1 MGWLTGIPLPHGR
14 SVTKEIDA
22 LITHSSDGAYTQ
34 RVLRSALVAM
44 SEYYA
49 AVECINAY
57 GHRQVWAA
65 MFLVEVKRDRFGKTW
80 GYKDMDE
87 SMGPAYTRCPLAI
100 LDLLTEPLNDQA
112 AIWRACCRDHHA
124 RRARITG
131 LKPGMRIRLAAPMRF
146 SNGRDLDV
154 FDIVRGLNG
163 RGIAFMNGGVR
174 YAPSTSALARVAF
187 TVEASHG

>member
-14 SVTKEIDA
+14 SVTQEIDA
-22 LITHSSDGAYTQ
+22 LLTHSEHGAYTQ

-49 AVECINAY
+49 AVERVMAD
-57 GHRQVWAA
+57 GKRQIWGA
-65 MFLVEVKRDRFGKTW
+65 MFLVEIRRQGGFKTW

-87 SMGPAYTRCPLAI
+87 SMGPAYTRCPVAI
-100 LDLLTEPLNDQA
+100 LDLLTEPMNDQA

-124 RRARITG
+124 RRARLTG

-154 FDIVRGLNG
+154 FDIVRAPTG
-163 RGIAFMNGGVR
+163 RGIAFMNGGIR
-174 YAPSTSALARVAF
+174 YAPSTSALTRVDF
-187 TVEASHG
+187 TVEANHG